1 MTLKQKIVGVI
12 VAVLA
17 LLGFSTD
24 TFSLGGI
31 STSSSDFY
39 EIGGMGTS
47 TARLVTTTSSQV
59 MATSSSRESAKISNV
74 SSVAIYCNADGD
86 KAAVG
91 YSGIMIA
98 ASSTLLIDSDF
109 PYTGAIRCISPL
121 GNASTTVYSAR

>member
-1 MTLKQKIVGVI
+1 MTLKQKITGVI

-17 LLGFSTD
+17 LLGVSTVS
-24 TFSLGGI
+24 FGGV
-31 STSSSDFY
+31 SSSISKFSD
-39 EIGGMGTS
+39 ISAMGTS
-47 TARLVTTTSSQV
+47 TARLVTTTSSQI